1 MDITLIDPRGVTKG
15 LNVGLAYL
23 TGALISHGY
32 QVRVVDLNNRYD
44 SYEKRI
50 GHINSDVV
58 GVSLKSAI
66 VSEAKSIFNMMDENR
81 QIQFK
86 ICGGAHITVAGR
98 DFIEKYNF
106 DIGFIGE
113 AEHAILNFL
122 EYTRGN
128 RNISSIGDIWY
139 RDKKDSSIHYFNW
152 HEHEKDAL
160 DVLPFPAYEIF
171 DSFRGSI
178 DDYPIVTSRG
188 CPYICTYCCVG
199 EVSGRKW
206 RARSIDNIL
215 KELINA
221 QEKYRFKRFHIID
234 DNFTL
239 NIERAKD
246 FCRMLIER
254 GLNKE
259 WHCPNGVRADRL
271 DEELLTLMK
280 MSGCTSI
287 NIGIESGVEKIFNA
301 LKKGETLSDI
311 EKTVKLAKKI
321 GIRVNGFFILGL
333 PGSTYEDDMKSIAYS
348 EALGLDDAL
357 FNLISIY
364 PGTELWETITNNKQI
379 RILREWTAAFH
390 FGGEAE
396 PIFDTEGYGASDRKK
411 AFYISNLRRR
421 HYLIVVGE
429 TGSIVKRSFRLLR
442 IIWEYDRR
450 SLFSHIFFI
459 FKNFRKVLN
468 YMG

>member
-1 MDITLIDPRGVTKG
+1 MDITLIDPKGVTKG
-15 LNVGLAYL
+15 LTAGLAYL
-23 TGALISHGY
+23 AGSLISQGY
-32 QVRVVDLNNRYD
+32 TVKVIDLNNKYD
-44 SYEKRI
+44 NIEKRI
-50 GHINSDVV
+50 YQIDSNIV

-66 VSEAKSIFNMMDENR
+66 VSGAKQIFNLIDENKR
-81 QIQFK
+81 IQFK

-98 DFIEKYNF
+98 DFIEKYSF
-106 DIGFIGE
+106 DAGIIGE
-113 AEHAILNFL
+113 AENTIVNFL
-122 EYTRGN
+122 EHAKGN
-128 RNISSIGDIWY
+128 RDIADVGNIWY
-139 RDKKDSSIHYFNW
+139 RDKKNGVIHRFKW
-152 HEHEKDAL
+152 HERSL
-160 DVLPFPAYEIF
+160 DVLPFPVYEVF
-171 DSFRGSI
+171 DSFSGSI
-178 DDYPIVTSRG
+178 GDYPLVTSRG
-188 CPYICTYCCVG
+188 CPYLCTYCCVG

-206 RARSIDNIL
+206 RARGIDNIL
-215 KELINA
+215 EELIDA

-246 FCRMLIER
+246 FCRRLIEK

-301 LKKGETLSDI
+301 LRKGETLSDI

-333 PGSTYEDDMKSIAYS
+333 PDSTYEDDMKSIAYS

-364 PGTELWETITNNKQI
+364 PGTELWESISNRKQI
-379 RILREWTAAFH
+379 RILREWTDAFH
-390 FGGEAE
+390 FGGQAE
-396 PIFDTEGYGASDRKK
+396 PIFDTEDYGASDRKK

-468 YMG
+468 YIS